1 MYNGD
6 MPEQDEKQRYFA
18 FLNELKVPQALDY
31 EFLYRAFRFSIE
43 GVSDM
48 RGENPALASMSINPL
63 NLTMY
68 LVSEH
73 SAYLSSHPDKK
84 MEELANDENY
94 MSFLA
99 SISVDKYFTNEHFA
113 FRMGTLTS
121 KFNPSMST
129 IDLYLNFILGML
141 SRYRKGDPKTT
152 LIVDMLNKAFQIS
165 KCVSTLLE
173 SGFETEAFSTWRTL
187 HENECILH
195 VVVKYGQPVIER
207 YLKHIRYGI
216 AFRGGIPS
224 KEETDAVFVEIKDG
238 MKAIGLKSKD
248 MKRYIEYGW
257 LLGVPDVMQMEGF
270 KFNFRDG
277 VERVAGLSDYSK
289 VYEMS
294 SEIAH
299 SSPLLIYSRKN
310 YFFSIT
316 LLNLYESFFRI
327 EKIFASLY
335 MATVSEEEKQRYLN
349 MRGLYFGQLKY
360 CYALEKA
367 RFAKLNSAG
376 KKQDTPP
383 TNSPE
388 APSEE

>member
-1 MYNGD
+1 MVN
-6 MPEQDEKQRYFA
+6 MEQQEEKQRYFA
-18 FLNELKVPQALDY
+18 MLSELKVPESLDY
-31 EFLYRAFRFSIE
+31 EFLHRVFHFALE
-43 GVSDM
+43 GVADM
-48 RGENPALASMSINPL
+48 KGQNPVMASANINPVE
-63 NLTMY
+63 LTLY
-68 LVSEH
+68 LASEH
-73 SAYLSSHPDKK
+73 SAYLASHSSSPQ
-84 MEELANDENY
+84 EELQKNDEY
-94 MSFLA
+94 ISMLA

-113 FRMGTLTS
+113 YRMGTLTS

-141 SRYRKGDPKTT
+141 SRYRRGDPKTT
-152 LIVDMLNKAFQIS
+152 LIVDMLNKAFQMA
-165 KCVSTLLE
+165 KCVATLLE

-195 VVVKYGQPVIER
+195 VIVKHGQPVIER
-207 YLKHIRYGI
+207 YLKHIRFGI

-224 KEETDAVFVEIKDG
+224 KEETDQVFVEIKEG

-257 LLGVPDVMQMEGF
+257 LLGVKDVMEIEGF

-335 MATVSEEEKQRYLN
+335 MATVSEEEKQRYRN
-349 MRGLYFGQLKY
+349 MRNLYFGQLKY
-360 CYALEKA
+360 CYEHEKQ
-367 RFAKLNSAG
+367 RFSLLAASP
-376 KKQDTPP
+376 KKPDEPAQEQD
-383 TNSPE
+383 
-388 APSEE
+388 